1 MFFLKEGTAIY
12 RDRMLLAV
20 VVLKEGL
27 TKEDVKETIEGYNC
41 TQYILKDREYN
52 SQNGSVV

>member
-1 MFFLKEGTAIY
+1 
-12 RDRMLLAV
+12 MLLAV